1 MKRLTKVTIVLLI
14 LVFVCCTFVGC
25 DQLFNNN
32 RNESGNLDGDGG
44 YLKSYNSERY
54 LANASAS
61 ENELTHKYTDG
72 IYNYFYFYLGEVD
85 KVPIAYE
92 QAEYYNGIETTIT
105 YDNATNYE
113 KAIAESTTTCIDN
126 TTTITNKHSV
136 GVELNLMNIVNLQ
149 YNWERTD
156 TSNTSIST
164 SDTISTAKTWSESNS
179 KKVEY
184 KLGKDLKYG
193 YYRYT
198 LFAKCDIFAVVAY
211 NLRTKKCAYNYLVCA
226 RPNTYFN
233 QIDYSESNNFPAT
246 GSSELEFDVSILN
259 TIDLAQNIN
268 GNEKPKGPIKVN
280 MLRKNCNDGN
290 NYDYNKPEESAAW
303 RNRHNNFEIGELY
316 LYGSKKIDSVYSI
329 EDQNAFSLK
338 YKIIQNINMLP
349 LDGIAKEISVADDG
363 ANRVMGTNINTR
375 VGKGAYWVRITYD
388 DDVQNEYNKTNFM
401 NNKVIDS
408 YIELVSPENIDTSKK
423 IKKIEVVV
431 AYELFAGAPGFLDI
445 WWKEFT
451 NWHCSQTFNFI

>member
-1 MKRLTKVTIVLLI
+1 
-14 LVFVCCTFVGC
+14 
-25 DQLFNNN
+25 
-32 RNESGNLDGDGG
+32 
-44 YLKSYNSERY
+44 
-54 LANASAS
+54 
-61 ENELTHKYTDG
+61 
-72 IYNYFYFYLGEVD
+72 
-85 KVPIAYE
+85 
-92 QAEYYNGIETTIT
+92 
-105 YDNATNYE
+105 
-113 KAIAESTTTCIDN
+113 
-126 TTTITNKHSV
+126 
-136 GVELNLMNIVNLQ
+136 MNIVNLQ

-303 RNRHNNFEIGELY
+303 RNRHNNFEIVL
-316 LYGSKKIDSVYSI
+316 I
-329 EDQNAFSLK
+329 
-338 YKIIQNINMLP
+338 
-349 LDGIAKEISVADDG
+349 
-363 ANRVMGTNINTR
+363 R
-375 VGKGAYWVRITYD
+375 
-388 DDVQNEYNKTNFM
+388 
-401 NNKVIDS
+401 
-408 YIELVSPENIDTSKK
+408 
-423 IKKIEVVV
+423 
-431 AYELFAGAPGFLDI
+431 
-445 WWKEFT
+445 
-451 NWHCSQTFNFI
+451 